1 MINIKGLNKA
11 EVLATLF
18 NNSKIQGIN
27 QQLFDMGIL
36 SLPKDITTND
46 AQTVLDKMG
55 KIKYFEY
62 LDGKVMK
69 INLTS
74 DIEFDERLYDRDNG
88 AGAAQEAINVLRNKI
103 VAFCMRCF
111 SNSSVPVDRD
121 TNFCHNCGSEGT
133 CIAIKKDEAD
143 YLRKNIERAV
153 GIVGTSKN
161 TKVDKRVGYI
171 MDYYS
176 KHEALKIIESL
187 NIMKDN
193 NEPVHFSGFG
203 DIMIS
208 DIELIKYTDYISE
221 ERYRIRLGGILV

>member
-27 QQLFDMGIL
+27 QQLFDMGLL
-36 SLPKDITTND
+36 SLPKDITTD
-46 AQTVLDKMG
+46 EAQAVLDKMG
-55 KIKYFEY
+55 EQKYFDY

-69 INLTS
+69 IDLIS

-88 AGAAQEAINVLRNKI
+88 AGVAQEAINVLRNKI

-111 SNSSVPVDRD
+111 SNSSVPVDKD

-133 CIAIKKDEAD
+133 CIAIKKDESE

-161 TKVDKRVGYI
+161 TKLDKRVRYLI
-171 MDYYS
+171 DCDS
-176 KHEALKIIESL
+176 KYDALKLLEMIK
-187 NIMKDN
+187 IMIDN
-193 NEPVHFSGFG
+193 KEPVYCSGFG
-203 DIMIS
+203 DIMVS
-208 DIELIKYTDYISE
+208 DIELIKSTDYTSE
-221 ERYRIRLGGILV
+221 ERYRIKLEGILV